1 MANAA
6 MWAVNVITTGLQAVG
21 VPAGAAATA
30 GQFIVK
36 AAIDTAAATAVSAL
50 SNAGRQRAEPPPTTF
65 RADTDAG
72 IPVAFGRCPPS
83 SVLEFAR

>member
-6 MWAVNVITTGLQAVG
+6 MWAIARVTEFALSVG
-21 VPAGAAATA
+21 VPKGVALATGKFVVGTAINVGGSAALNA
-30 GQFIVK
+30 F
-36 AAIDTAAATAVSAL
+36 
-50 SNAGRQRAEPPPTTF
+50 SNAGRQRAEPASTTF

-83 SVLEFAR
+83 SVLEFAG